1 MLINIPFDYLNLLI
15 TRILLDFGSYLI
27 IKPFWQATIFPLFLV
42 GGNDPWIIPGHTIK
56 CICFDPLTLIIKA
69 NVFGNGMGYF
79 DTVMLTGR
87 RVRNRGKQD
96 SLFVVFD
103 LLHSLDNYAG
113 AIFRAILPS
122 LCGFVIPQKV
132 ITDYKAGFRVWSSH
146 GPLLTP

>member
-96 SLFVVFD
+96 SLFVVESDNRFD
-103 LLHSLDNYAG
+103 PAQLPQPERWDTRQYTPARISIYRESKSYDESDLD
-113 AIFRAILPS
+113 
-122 LCGFVIPQKV
+122 
-132 ITDYKAGFRVWSSH
+132 
-146 GPLLTP
+146 